1 MAGLWADDERRVVK
15 VKPWGYTIEANGRQT
30 GASKGNLRLTLG
42 REPTAAQLRMLRKHG
57 CCTF

>member
-1 MAGLWADDERRVVK
+1 MAGLRADDERRVVK
-15 VKPWGYTIEANGRQT
+15 EETWGYSIEVNGKEV

-42 REPTAAQLRMLRKHG
+42 QEPTAVQLRMLRKHG